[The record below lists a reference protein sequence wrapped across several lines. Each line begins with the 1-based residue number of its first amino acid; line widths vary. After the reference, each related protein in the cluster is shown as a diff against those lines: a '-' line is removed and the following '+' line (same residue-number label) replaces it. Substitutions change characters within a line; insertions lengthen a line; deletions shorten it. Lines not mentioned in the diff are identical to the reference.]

1 MKKKTITMLLTIS
14 LYTLLAACSKQA
26 PFEEDNSLNGA
37 SFDDFVLPDEP
48 QWIMDDVVKDTPPD
62 VEGKDTPTPTVTLT
76 PTNTPTLKPTNTPK
90 PEPTKDPAVTEGEH
104 GVLMGSYTTYF
115 EGSSSERIKNIK
127 NAVSILDGT
136 VIDNGEYFSCLSAL
150 LPFDADNGYCEAGS
164 YLDGNVVKSFG
175 GGACQVSS
183 TLYNAVLGA
192 ELEVTERHEHSMT
205 VSYIEVARDAAIAE
219 GSKDFCFINN
229 SGAPIYI
236 EGSTTDSSL
245 TFRIWG
251 ADTKKKN
258 GRKIVFEPQI
268 IETIEPGEDVVTVDE
283 SKPEDYTE
291 VTQNAHTGYKAK
303 LYKYVYKNGELVD
316 KILINTSYYAPEPQH
331 VTVGVQ

>member
-14 LYTLLAACSKQA
+14 IYTLLTACSKQA

-37 SFDDFVLPDEP
+37 SFDDFVLPTEP
-48 QWIMDDVVKDTPPD
+48 EWITGDVVNNTPID
-62 VEGKDTPTPTVTLT
+62 VEQKDTPTPTVTVT
-76 PTNTPTLKPTNTPK
+76 PTNTPTPKPTATPK

-127 NAVSILDGT
+127 NAVGILDGT
-136 VIDNGEYFSCLSAL
+136 VIDEGESFSCLTAL
-150 LPFDADNGYCEAGS
+150 LPFDSDNGYYEAGS
-164 YLDGNVVKSFG
+164 YLEGSVVKTFG

-229 SGAPIYI
+229 SGAPVYI

-258 GRKIVFEPQI
+258 GRKIVFEPEI
-268 IETIEPGEDVVTVDE
+268 IEKIEPGEDIVTVDE